1 MRRSAGKPAW
11 TRKPARTSSA
21 PSIIPCSSSPT
32 RARPPPPPPPPPLAP
47 LRNGLA
53 EAVKHGV
60 IASPADFVWLAS
72 NVASI
77 AREGGPADEV
87 AERLARREHQKQAGR
102 GARGERGRRG
112 RKG

>member
-21 PSIIPCSSSPT
+21 PSIIPCSS
-32 RARPPPPPPPPPLAP
+32 PPPRAPSPPSPAPP
-47 LRNGLA
+47 RNGLA

-60 IASPADFVWLAS
+60 IASPADFVWLAA

-87 AERLARREHQKQAGR
+87 AERLVRREHQKQAGR